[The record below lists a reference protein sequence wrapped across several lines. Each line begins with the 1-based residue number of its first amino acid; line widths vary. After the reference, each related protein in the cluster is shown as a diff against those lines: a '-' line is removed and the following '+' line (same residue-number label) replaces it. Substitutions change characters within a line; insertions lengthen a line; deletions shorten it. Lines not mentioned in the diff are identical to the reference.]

1 MIEKLVWDSDF
12 FNLNIGKVTTTE
24 TNLIGISKNELN
36 QFDLVY
42 IFSEHGLK
50 ENLPK
55 VQLLDVKVNFSKTNF
70 CFKEVANISDYD
82 DSKHNYNKLLEL
94 TFLSGIYSRFKKD
107 NKFSAGSYEKLYK
120 MWIDR
125 SIDKSIAQHVLVEIF
140 EGELTGFVTLQFK
153 PNATGVIG
161 LIAVDP
167 LFQGKK
173 IASRLIQACENL
185 CVLNNIN
192 VLEVS
197 TQLDNK
203 PAMRLYENSKF
214 TIKKQQFIYHH
225 WNL

>member
-12 FNLNIGKVTTTE
+12 FNLKIGKVTTIE
-24 TNLIGISKNELN
+24 NHLNKLSENELN

-42 IFSEHGLK
+42 IFSEHELS
-50 ENLPK
+50 ENVLNA
-55 VQLLDVKVNFSKTNF
+55 QLLDIKVNFSKTNL
-70 CFKEVANISDYD
+70 CFKQVLNISEYD

-107 NKFSAGSYEKLYK
+107 HRFSTGSYEKLYK

-125 SIDKSIAQHVLVEIF
+125 SIDKSIAQHVLVEML
-140 EGELTGFVTLQFK
+140 EGELAGFVTLQFK
-153 PNATGVIG
+153 PDGIGVIG
-161 LIAVDP
+161 LIAVNP

-185 CVLNNIN
+185 CTLNNIN

-197 TQLDNK
+197 TQSDNN
-203 PAMRLYENSKF
+203 PAMNLYENSEF
-214 TIKKQQFIYHH
+214 NIKNQQFIYHY